1 MSKYADRIN
10 SLDDR
15 HGSQEYRD
23 GYGFAVADAADIA
36 AEADREIQMLRDTLE
51 TCLDCLGDEFA
62 LPSDVIDEVRGA
74 LKR

>member
-1 MSKYADRIN
+1 MSTYAERVKILQ
-10 SLDDR
+10 LDLSFPESCEIALDV
-15 HGSQEYRD
+15 
-23 GYGFAVADAADIA
+23 AVDIA
-36 AEADREIQMLRDTLE
+36 SEADREIQMLRDTLE